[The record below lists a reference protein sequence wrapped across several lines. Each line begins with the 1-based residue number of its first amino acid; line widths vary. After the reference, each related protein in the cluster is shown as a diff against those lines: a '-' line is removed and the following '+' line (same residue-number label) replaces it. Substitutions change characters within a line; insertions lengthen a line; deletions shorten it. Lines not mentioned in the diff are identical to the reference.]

1 MKFMNIVYATDNNFV
16 DVLCASIKSLYTT
29 NSDLNLN
36 LWIIADNVFEKN
48 KEKVNNLSK
57 QYAQKEINWIEN
69 IEIPFRLHLDRGSI
83 SSFSRLFL
91 GSVLPNTISEILYLD
106 SDIIVMN
113 SLKSLLNIDFGNKI
127 LYGVNDTFNKEYKK
141 VLDIPIDKD
150 MFNAGVMFIDLEK
163 WRNNNIEEK
172 LLQVIQ
178 KFNGTIL
185 QGDLGVLN
193 AVLYNS
199 FGVLPPEYNYM
210 TIFEDM
216 SYEEM
221 ITFKK
226 PINYYSKEEIQEARD
241 RIVLRHF
248 TTSFLSK
255 RPWQEGST
263 VAHIEQF
270 KKYYEG
276 SYNAVKE
283 SLLLKVFQKLPKKS
297 AVFLLGFIQSKIR
310 PKLYRILK

>member
-16 DVLCASIKSLYTT
+16 DILCASIKSLYTT
-29 NSDLNLN
+29 NPDLNLN
-36 LWIIADNVFEKN
+36 IWIIADNVSERN
-48 KEKVNNLSK
+48 KEKINGLSIEF
-57 QYAQKEINWIEN
+57 AQKEINWIEN
-69 IEIPFRLHLDRGSI
+69 IEIPFKLHLDRGSI

-91 GSVLPNTISEILYLD
+91 GSVLPNTIDKVLYLD

-113 SLKSLLNIDFGNKI
+113 SLKNILNVDFEDKI
-127 LYGVNDTFNKEYKK
+127 LYGVNDTFNEDYKK
-141 VLDIPIDKD
+141 VLNIPVDKA
-150 MFNAGVMFIDLEK
+150 MFNAGVMWIDLKK
-163 WRNNNIEEK
+163 WRNNNVEEK
-172 LLQVIQ
+172 FLQIIK

-193 AVLYNS
+193 AVLFNS

-216 SYEEM
+216 PYEDM
-221 ITFKK
+221 IVFKK
-226 PINYYSKEEIQEARD
+226 PTNYYSKEEIEKAKD
-241 RIVLRHF
+241 SIVLRHF

-255 RPWQEGST
+255 RPWQVGST
-263 VAHIEQF
+263 VAHVDQF

-276 SYNAVKE
+276 SYTTTKE
-283 SLLLKVFQKLPKKS
+283 SVLLKVYKKLPNKI
-297 AVFLLGFIQSKIR
+297 AVFLLGVIQSKIR

>member
-1 MKFMNIVYATDNNFV
+1 MNIVYATDNNFV

-210 TIFEDM
+210 PIFEDM

>member
-1 MKFMNIVYATDNNFV
+1 MNIVYATDNNFV

-48 KEKVNNLSK
+48 KEKVNNLSR

-221 ITFKK
+221 IAFKK

>member
-1 MKFMNIVYATDNNFV
+1 MHKRKLIG
-16 DVLCASIKSLYTT
+16 LKILK
-29 NSDLNLN
+29 
-36 LWIIADNVFEKN
+36 
-48 KEKVNNLSK
+48 
-57 QYAQKEINWIEN
+57 
-69 IEIPFRLHLDRGSI
+69 LHLDRGSI

-221 ITFKK
+221 IAFKK

>member
-1 MKFMNIVYATDNNFV
+1 MNIVYATDNNFV

>member
-1 MKFMNIVYATDNNFV
+1 
-16 DVLCASIKSLYTT
+16 
-29 NSDLNLN
+29 
-36 LWIIADNVFEKN
+36 
-48 KEKVNNLSK
+48 
-57 QYAQKEINWIEN
+57 
-69 IEIPFRLHLDRGSI
+69 
-83 SSFSRLFL
+83 
-91 GSVLPNTISEILYLD
+91 
-106 SDIIVMN
+106 MN